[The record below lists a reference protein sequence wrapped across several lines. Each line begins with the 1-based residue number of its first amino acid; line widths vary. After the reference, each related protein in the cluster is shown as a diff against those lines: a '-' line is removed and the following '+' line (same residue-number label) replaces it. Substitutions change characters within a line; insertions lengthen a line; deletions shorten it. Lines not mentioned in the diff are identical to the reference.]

1 MDMLDVLKATAGCE
15 FPVEVAAAGG
25 AFWDGAAFCGLDL
38 LLALLLFFF
47 PWRFGMLYFDVVE
60 SWCFLADN
68 VNADAESVRAE

>member
-1 MDMLDVLKATAGCE
+1 MLDVLKATAGCE

>member
-15 FPVEVAAAGG
+15 FPVEVTAAGG

-47 PWRFGMLYFDVVE
+47 RGALACCISM
-60 SWCFLADN
+60 SWNPGA
-68 VNADAESVRAE
+68 SSQTM